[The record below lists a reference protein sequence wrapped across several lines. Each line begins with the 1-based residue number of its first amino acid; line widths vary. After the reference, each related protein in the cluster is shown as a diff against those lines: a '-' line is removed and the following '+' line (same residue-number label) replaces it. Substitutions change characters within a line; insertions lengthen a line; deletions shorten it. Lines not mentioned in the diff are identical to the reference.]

1 LGISTPGSTERTK
14 LQRMR
19 YKASDSVS
27 DLHSILDDNLVAH
40 VGVVLDGAPLVI
52 PMAYG
57 RSGNEIFLHG
67 SAGSRLMR
75 LLETGPEVCVSIT
88 ELNALK
94 VARSHFNSGMH
105 YRAVVLFGKAKV
117 VPLDQK
123 QRALDVV
130 SDAMIPGRVS
140 EARPT
145 TKKEVAATLILALS
159 LNEASVKISVNEVD
173 DPEADM
179 NLGFWSGTIPLRS
192 TADGAIPADL
202 ESASLPVPKSVQS
215 FISKHSK

>member
-1 LGISTPGSTERTK
+1 
-14 LQRMR
+14 MR

-40 VGVVLDGAPLVI
+40 VGVVLDGAPLVT

-75 LLETGPEVCVSIT
+75 LLATEPEVCVSIT

-94 VARSHFNSGMH
+94 VARSNFNSGMH

-145 TKKEVAATLILALS
+145 TKKEVSATLILALS

-173 DPEADM
+173 DPEEDM

-192 TADGAIPADL
+192 TADAAIPADP
-202 ESASLPVPKSVQS
+202 ESDSLPVPKSVQR

>member
-94 VARSHFNSGMH
+94 VARSNFNSGMH

-179 NLGFWSGTIPLRS
+179 NLDFWSGTIPLRS
-192 TADGAIPADL
+192 TADAAIPADL

>member
-1 LGISTPGSTERTK
+1 
-14 LQRMR
+14 MR

-75 LLETGPEVCVSIT
+75 LLETEPEVCVSIT

-94 VARSHFNSGMH
+94 VARSNFNSGMH

-179 NLGFWSGTIPLRS
+179 NLGFWSGIIPLRS
-192 TADGAIPADL
+192 TADAAIPADL

>member
-1 LGISTPGSTERTK
+1 MSTPGSSERTE
-14 LQRMR
+14 LQRMS
-19 YKASDSVS
+19 YKSSDSVS

-40 VGVVLDGAPLVI
+40 VGVVLDGAPLVV

-67 SAGSRLMR
+67 SSGSRLMR
-75 LLETGPEVCVSIT
+75 HLETEPEVCVSIT

-94 VARSHFNSGMH
+94 VARSNFNSGMH
-105 YRAVVLFGKAKV
+105 YRAVMLFGKAKV

-123 QRALDVV
+123 QHALDVV

-159 LNEASVKISVNEVD
+159 LDEASVKISVNEVD
-173 DPEADM
+173 DPEEDM

-192 TADGAIPADL
+192 TAGEVIPADP
-202 ESASLPVPKSVQS
+202 ESASLPVPKSVQR

>member
-1 LGISTPGSTERTK
+1 MSTPGSTERTK

-75 LLETGPEVCVSIT
+75 LLATEPEVCVSIT

-94 VARSHFNSGMH
+94 VARSNFNSGMH
-105 YRAVVLFGKAKV
+105 YRAVVLFGKVKV

-173 DPEADM
+173 DPEEDM

-192 TADGAIPADL
+192 TADAAIPADP
-202 ESASLPVPKSVQS
+202 ESASLPVPKSVQR
-215 FISKHSK
+215 FISKHSN

>member
-1 LGISTPGSTERTK
+1 MSTPGSTERTK

-75 LLETGPEVCVSIT
+75 LLATEPEVCVSIT

-94 VARSHFNSGMH
+94 VARSNFNSGMH

-173 DPEADM
+173 DPEEDM

-192 TADGAIPADL
+192 TADAAIPADP
-202 ESASLPVPKSVQS
+202 ESASLPVPKSVKR

>member
-1 LGISTPGSTERTK
+1 
-14 LQRMR
+14 MR

-75 LLETGPEVCVSIT
+75 LLATEPEVCVSIT

-94 VARSHFNSGMH
+94 VARSNFNSGMH

-145 TKKEVAATLILALS
+145 TKKEVSATLILALS

-173 DPEADM
+173 DPEEDM

-192 TADGAIPADL
+192 TADAAIPADP
-202 ESASLPVPKSVQS
+202 ESDSLPVPKSVQR

>member
-1 LGISTPGSTERTK
+1 
-14 LQRMR
+14 
-19 YKASDSVS
+19 
-27 DLHSILDDNLVAH
+27 
-40 VGVVLDGAPLVI
+40 
-52 PMAYG
+52 
-57 RSGNEIFLHG
+57 
-67 SAGSRLMR
+67 
-75 LLETGPEVCVSIT
+75 
-88 ELNALK
+88 
-94 VARSHFNSGMH
+94 
-105 YRAVVLFGKAKV
+105 VVLFGKAKV

-145 TKKEVAATLILALS
+145 TKKEVSATLILALS

-173 DPEADM
+173 DPEEDM

-192 TADGAIPADL
+192 TADAAIPADP
-202 ESASLPVPKSVQS
+202 ESDSLPVPKSVQR

>member
-1 LGISTPGSTERTK
+1 MSTSGSSERTE
-14 LQRMR
+14 LQRMS
-19 YKASDSVS
+19 YKSSDSVS

-40 VGVVLDGAPLVI
+40 VGVVLDGAPLVV

-67 SAGSRLMR
+67 SSGSRLMR
-75 LLETGPEVCVSIT
+75 HLETEPEVCVSIT

-94 VARSHFNSGMH
+94 VARSNFNSGMH
-105 YRAVVLFGKAKV
+105 YRAVMLFGKAKV

-123 QRALDVV
+123 QHALDVV

-159 LNEASVKISVNEVD
+159 LDEASVKISVNEVD
-173 DPEADM
+173 DPEEDM

-192 TADGAIPADL
+192 TAGEVIPADP
-202 ESASLPVPKSVQS
+202 ESASLPVPKSVQR

>member
-1 LGISTPGSTERTK
+1 
-14 LQRMR
+14 MR

-57 RSGNEIFLHG
+57 RSGNQIFLHG

-75 LLETGPEVCVSIT
+75 LLETEPEVCVSIT

-94 VARSHFNSGMH
+94 VARSNFNSGMH

-173 DPEADM
+173 DPEEDM

-192 TADGAIPADL
+192 TADAAIPADP
-202 ESASLPVPKSVQS
+202 ESASLPVPKSVKR

>member
-1 LGISTPGSTERTK
+1 MSTPGSSERTK
-14 LQRMR
+14 LQRMS
-19 YKASDSVS
+19 YKSSDSVS
-27 DLHSILDDNLVAH
+27 ELHSILDDNLVAH

-67 SAGSRLMR
+67 SSGSRLMR
-75 LLETGPEVCVSIT
+75 HLETEPEVCVSIT

-94 VARSHFNSGMH
+94 VARSNFNSGMH

-130 SDAMIPGRVS
+130 SDAMIPGRVN
-140 EARPT
+140 EARPA
-145 TKKEVAATLILALS
+145 TKKEVAATLILALC
-159 LNEASVKISVNEVD
+159 LDEASVKISVNEVD
-173 DPEADM
+173 DPEEDM

-192 TADGAIPADL
+192 TAGEVIPADP
-202 ESASLPVPKSVQS
+202 ESASLPVPKSVQR